1 MCSLKTELKVF
12 SDGDVEDQS
21 AVDNRLENAH
31 LSFVERIALLAYC
44 LSHKRKATVL
54 TNSPADGLDSDLS
67 LDHKYQTASL
77 VSAAAEASL

>member
-12 SDGDVEDQS
+12 SDGDAEDQS
-21 AVDNRLENAH
+21 AVDNRLENVH

-54 TNSPADGLDSDLS
+54 TNSPADGLESDLS
-67 LDHKYQTASL
+67 LVHKYQTASS
-77 VSAAAEASL
+77 VSAIAEASL